1 MSSTPRVRT
10 RTRPIPASAVPQ
22 QTAGRAD
29 PFDLRHAPVVQPDEA
44 LSQNVAIRARQIG
57 RMTNEYSEEFILQAL
72 NQMLLARVPKDQIAQ
87 RFGVTTKTI
96 YNWEQRLHTKMREE
110 AKNMDPAAFLGE
122 SLEFYKQLRAAGMAL
137 YLTADNLRT
146 KQVGL
151 EQARSAQN
159 DMHKFLHLAGFYEAV
174 KFQPQGISQM
184 DDSSRLANEVA
195 QGAKDILS
203 AFAVIDGEF
212 TEVEEEDLE

>member
-10 RTRPIPASAVPQ
+10 RTRPVPASARPSP
-22 QTAGRAD
+22 AAPSAD
-29 PFDLRHAPVVQPDEA
+29 PFDLRAFPITQPEEA

-57 RMTNEYSEEFILQAL
+57 RMSNEYSEEFILQAL

-87 RFGVTTKTI
+87 RFGVTTRTI
-96 YNWEQRLHTKMREE
+96 YNWERRLFAKMRDD
-110 AKNMDPAAFLGE
+110 AKNMDPNTFLGE

-137 YLTADNLRT
+137 YLTADNLRS

-151 EQARSAQN
+151 EQARSAHN
-159 DMHKFLHLAGFYEAV
+159 DMHKFLHIAGFYDAV
-174 KFQPQGISQM
+174 KFQPSGASNM
-184 DDSSRLANEVA
+184 DEHSRLANEVA

-203 AFAVIDGEF
+203 AFEVLDGDF
-212 TEVEEEDLE
+212 EDLGDDE